1 VYESF
6 VDERRSKE
14 NYITTGG
21 VSFQF

>member
-1 VYESF
+1 VFESI